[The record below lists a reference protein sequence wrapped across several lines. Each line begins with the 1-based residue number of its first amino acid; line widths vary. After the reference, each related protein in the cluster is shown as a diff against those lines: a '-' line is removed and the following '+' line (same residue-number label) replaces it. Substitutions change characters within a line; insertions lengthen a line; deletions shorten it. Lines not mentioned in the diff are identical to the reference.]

1 MGKNHNSCNCVRQC
15 PCYPNCDQMMNE
27 GQIPPQWLRR
37 GEQEKRAFVRED
49 VPPVQR
55 DLHTDADEMLAKL
68 IKETVPVPEAIP
80 FGTQRKMELL
90 DETQQMEQRTATAG
104 YEDVPM
110 TDADEYDWQKLKEM
124 YPDMATQRKM
134 ELLDETQQMEQRTA
148 TAGYEDVPMTDADE
162 YDWQKLKEMYPD
174 MAKIIL
180 SEVENVCDSL
190 EYEGS
195 MMFDSIPDK
204 ERVRKM
210 TADIY
215 EKVKDRYPKIILS
228 EVENVCDSLEYEG
241 SMMFDSIPDKERV
254 RKMTADIYEK
264 VKDRYPIEES
274 IDQDDMLVMN
284 RENRRRYPPQ
294 QNWLNDFIQV
304 LLFQEMHRRR
314 CRHRR
319 CRR

>member
-1 MGKNHNSCNCVRQC
+1 MVFQYGQVAFSYITKRFEEYAEVYFCIVRIAGSTSHQIRGFAYVNRNVKQEPFMGKNHNSCNCVRQC

-124 YPDMATQRKM
+124 YPDMA
-134 ELLDETQQMEQRTA
+134 
-148 TAGYEDVPMTDADE
+148 
-162 YDWQKLKEMYPD
+162 
-174 MAKIIL
+174 
-180 SEVENVCDSL
+180 
-190 EYEGS
+190 
-195 MMFDSIPDK
+195 
-204 ERVRKM
+204 
-210 TADIY
+210 
-215 EKVKDRYPKIILS
+215 KIILS

>member
-124 YPDMATQRKM
+124 YPDMA
-134 ELLDETQQMEQRTA
+134 
-148 TAGYEDVPMTDADE
+148 
-162 YDWQKLKEMYPD
+162 
-174 MAKIIL
+174 
-180 SEVENVCDSL
+180 
-190 EYEGS
+190 
-195 MMFDSIPDK
+195 
-204 ERVRKM
+204 
-210 TADIY
+210 
-215 EKVKDRYPKIILS
+215 KIILS

-284 RENRRRYPPQ
+284 RENRRRSPPQ